1 LIRPLRSEETGAF
14 ARLGNYAFDGRSVE
28 QRIEDFSRRVR
39 PERNCLVGEEDGF
52 IVSQLM
58 IYELAY
64 WIEGAR
70 YPTGG
75 LANVATVPE
84 RARRGYA
91 SRLLRASLAWMRDE
105 LGHCLST
112 LFPTVQPLYA
122 GLGWALAE
130 SGAHFV
136 APAGSFRPAASVP
149 SDPGGQVERRPA
161 RLDDVELLE
170 PIYRRFAAP
179 RSGYLDRPRWYWES
193 YYLRPQRTTAPT
205 WLGLWRGSD
214 GELAGYV
221 QYSQRETP
229 EPHIRVNEL
238 VAIRPEAYR
247 GLLEFLAAH
256 HLWDKIRFT
265 GGGDVP
271 WLHLIANPHE
281 IHATVDSGEHV
292 LVRVVDVPSAIRL
305 RHMPSGDAGRR
316 LRLRVRDHAAPW
328 NDRVWQIGSNPTE
341 NTAGWVCEPVDGE
354 HVDADLDIAAF
365 SSLFF
370 GFMSTRQALDVG
382 ALQASDEARPTLDA
396 LFHTSYPPHSGDHF

>member
-1 LIRPLRSEETGAF
+1 LKSEETGAF

-28 QRIEDFSRRVR
+28 QRMGDFTRRVR
-39 PERNCLVGEEDGF
+39 PERNCLVVEDAGT

-64 WIEGAR
+64 WIEGIR

-105 LGHCLST
+105 LGQCLST

-136 APAGSFRPAASVP
+136 APAASFRPAPSVP

-161 RLDDVELLE
+161 RAEDVELLE

-179 RSGYLDRPRWYWES
+179 RSGYLDRPRWYWDE
-193 YYLRPQRTTAPT
+193 YYLRSQRTSATT
-205 WLGLWRGSD
+205 WVGLWRGSD
-214 GELAGYV
+214 DKLAGYV
-221 QYSQRETP
+221 QYSQREAP
-229 EPHIRVNEL
+229 EPHLRVYEL
-238 VAIRPEAYR
+238 VAVRPEAYR

-256 HLWDKIRFT
+256 HLSDKIHFT

-281 IHATVDSGEHV
+281 VHATIDSRDHV
-292 LVRVVDVPSAIRL
+292 LVRVVDVPTAIRQRHAPFESGVPPIRL
-305 RHMPSGDAGRR
+305 RI
-316 LRLRVRDHAAPW
+316 RDQAAPW
-328 NDRVWQIGSNPTE
+328 NDGVWQIGASEVADRARWT
-341 NTAGWVCEPVDGE
+341 CEPAVGE
-354 HVDADLDIAAF
+354 HADANIDIAAF

-370 GFMSTRQALDVG
+370 GYLSTRQALDVG
-382 ALQASDEARPTLDA
+382 ALEASDEAVKTLDA
-396 LFHTSYPPHSGDHF
+396 LLRTSYPPHSGDHF